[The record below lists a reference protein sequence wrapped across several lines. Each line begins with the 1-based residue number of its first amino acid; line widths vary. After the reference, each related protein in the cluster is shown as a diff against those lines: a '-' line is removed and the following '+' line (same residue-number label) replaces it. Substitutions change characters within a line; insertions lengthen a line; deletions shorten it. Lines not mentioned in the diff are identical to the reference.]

1 MNLIEALNSDDIQ
14 VFSLYCNI
22 VWKEQG
28 EKELFNLLLKNNLS
42 QNRGYKIEN
51 NKLWVYIEKKYDDK
65 TIRTI
70 EF

>member
-1 MNLIEALNSDDIQ
+1 MTIIQGLQSDDIQ

-51 NKLWVYIEKKYDDK
+51 SIYI
-65 TIRTI
+65 
-70 EF
+70 

>member
-1 MNLIEALNSDDIQ
+1 MTIIQGLQSDDIQ

-51 NKLWVYIEKKYDDK
+51 NKLWVYIEKKYDDR
-65 TIRTI
+65 TVRTI

>member
-51 NKLWVYIEKKYDDK
+51 NKLWVYIEKKYDDR
-65 TIRTI
+65 TVRTI